1 MQLFSD
7 YKTSSMF
14 SFSGGLPILSKLSNS
29 SAYMISFTYS
39 YAIPQLSRLMAVAL
53 SQIAPP
59 PPPSAASSP
68 SVSGE
73 DWLLFPC
80 HVRDQFS
87 VLLINNLHFS
97 CRYFVIYSRAQNFS
111 DLCLAHQH
119 IPSLLL
125 PYLVFNAL
133 LSFKGHRSF
142 VPGRPVYPTFI
153 LLSLQV
159 GFYIS
164 TTISPYTL
172 ALFKN
177 TFPFII

>member
-1 MQLFSD
+1 
-7 YKTSSMF
+7 
-14 SFSGGLPILSKLSNS
+14 
-29 SAYMISFTYS
+29 
-39 YAIPQLSRLMAVAL
+39 MAVAL
-53 SQIAPP
+53 SQIASSSSSLSCFISIRLGRG
-59 PPPSAASSP
+59 SAFVSLSRSW
-68 SVSGE
+68 SV
-73 DWLLFPC
+73 FC
-80 HVRDQFS
+80 FV
-87 VLLINNLHFS
+87 INSLHFS

-177 TFPFII
+177 TFPFIIWRFCISPVINKILI